1 MAETNN
7 TKQAAWIAIGNFFSF
22 LIGIVTPMILSRFF
36 TKEDYGTYK
45 QVMYVYDTLLVVF
58 TLGLP
63 RTYSY
68 FLPKYPHEQSK
79 AIISKITSVFFVLGS
94 LFSLVLFTCAT
105 PIARWLNNEDLAF
118 AIRLFSPTPFF
129 LIPTLGLDGI
139 YAAFRKTQFVAL
151 YTTVTRIF
159 TIFCIILPVVIFD
172 GNYLHAIVG
181 FDIASCATF
190 LLAMY
195 MKNAPVKAFPKEETQ
210 VSYKDIFGFAFP
222 LFYASI
228 WGTIIHASNQFFI
241 SRYYGNAVFADYSNG
256 FMQNPL
262 VGMIVSSM
270 AVVLLPVFSG
280 MNKGDNKTDI
290 NQVFSVWRSS
300 IIKSAKCVFPILIFS
315 IFFANLLMIC
325 IYGDNYATSSI
336 YFQIRNTSALLQIIP
351 FAPIVLAIGKT
362 KEYANAHL
370 ITAVLI
376 VTLQFIS
383 VKTIDSPVAV
393 AVISEFCRVFNI
405 VLQMSII
412 ARYFNVKISFMF
424 PTKRLG
430 RVLIVSILSA
440 IIPLFFLY
448 VIQLNKFVSIT
459 ICFILYV
466 ICYYVLSWI
475 FRVSYKEIVQ
485 SLIRSKKINWLIS
498 IIP

>member
-79 AIISKITSVFFVLGS
+79 AIISKITSVFFVLGA
-94 LFSLVLFTCAT
+94 LFSIVLFTCAT
-105 PIARWLNNEDLAF
+105 PISKWLNNEELAY

-139 YAAFRKTQFVAL
+139 YASFRKTQIVAL
-151 YTTVTRIF
+151 YTVLTKVF
-159 TIFCIILPVVIFD
+159 TILCIVLPVVLFD
-172 GNYLHAIVG
+172 GNYLHAIIG

-190 LLAMY
+190 ILAMY
-195 MKNAPVKAFPKEETQ
+195 MKNAPVRDFAKEKTN
-210 VSYKDIFGFAFP
+210 VTFKDIFGFALP

-228 WGTIIHASNQFFI
+228 WGTIIHASNQFYI

-262 VGMIVSSM
+262 VGMVVSSM

-280 MNKGDNKTDI
+280 MSKEGEKADF
-290 NQVFSVWRSS
+290 NQVLS
-300 IIKSAKCVFPILIFS
+300 ICGNSCV
-315 IFFANLLMIC
+315 N
-325 IYGDNYATSSI
+325 
-336 YFQIRNTSALLQIIP
+336 
-351 FAPIVLAIGKT
+351 
-362 KEYANAHL
+362 
-370 ITAVLI
+370 
-376 VTLQFIS
+376 
-383 VKTIDSPVAV
+383 
-393 AVISEFCRVFNI
+393 
-405 VLQMSII
+405 
-412 ARYFNVKISFMF
+412 
-424 PTKRLG
+424 
-430 RVLIVSILSA
+430 
-440 IIPLFFLY
+440 
-448 VIQLNKFVSIT
+448 
-459 ICFILYV
+459 
-466 ICYYVLSWI
+466 
-475 FRVSYKEIVQ
+475 
-485 SLIRSKKINWLIS
+485 
-498 IIP
+498 